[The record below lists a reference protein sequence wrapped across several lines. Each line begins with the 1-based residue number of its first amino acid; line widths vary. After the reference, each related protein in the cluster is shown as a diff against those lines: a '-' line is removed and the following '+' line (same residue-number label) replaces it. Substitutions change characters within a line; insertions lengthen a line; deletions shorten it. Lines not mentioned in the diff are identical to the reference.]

1 MAAECHRQMLFA
13 TFFSTRDFYGRKS
26 ISMKTFW
33 QQICAIFVVC
43 FIVIGCVTTH
53 PIWHDSGISKTLN
66 ADAPLLMA
74 GKTQGIMLDGR
85 SGQTHM
91 PGQYWIER
99 ERYFRVTIS
108 SGSAYQLL
116 RAYENELHQETANLG
131 GKIANGTFAGD
142 TNEIRG
148 FSYQYN
154 WGGKER
160 IGGWDG
166 GNDGVVGVF
175 SFAGTSNQMQ
185 IVLFCYEHKRQAR

>member
-1 MAAECHRQMLFA
+1 
-13 TFFSTRDFYGRKS
+13 
-26 ISMKTFW
+26 MKTFW
-33 QQICAIFVVC
+33 LQISAI
-43 FIVIGCVTTH
+43 IVACLLAAGCSTAP
-53 PIWHDSGISKTLN
+53 PIWHDSGISKVLN
-66 ADAPLLMA
+66 SDAPLLTA
-74 GKTQGIMLDGR
+74 GKAQDITLNGR
-85 SGQTHM
+85 PGQTHM

-116 RAYENELHQETANLG
+116 RAYENELHQETASLG

-175 SFAGTSNQMQ
+175 SFASTNNQMQ